1 LSNFPWA
8 VLLAVIAVV
17 VPIFA
22 FLWESAFVGRKRLG

>member
-22 FLWESAFVGRKRLG
+22 FLWEFAFVGRNRLG